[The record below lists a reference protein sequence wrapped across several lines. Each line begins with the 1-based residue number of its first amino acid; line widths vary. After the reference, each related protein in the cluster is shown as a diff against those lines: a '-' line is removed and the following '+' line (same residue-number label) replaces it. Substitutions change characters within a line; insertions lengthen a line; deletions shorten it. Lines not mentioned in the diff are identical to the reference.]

1 MGSRKEFKEMVSFVN
16 KHGIKPVVS
25 TTVNGL
31 GRADEVFEI
40 MKKGTQFGKL
50 VVEVGDTGEAA
61 KL

>member
-1 MGSRKEFKEMVSFVN
+1 MVSFVN